1 MVKSEEKMVGLYKI
15 PREVLED
22 ISLYKIEVERFLKG
36 DVSPEKFKAFRV
48 ARGIYAQRG
57 QTTYMVR
64 IKVPAGGL
72 LPEQMETIARLSEK
86 YGNGIPHVTTRQD
99 VQLHWVKLEDTS
111 KVMEELAEV
120 GLTTKGGGGNTVR
133 NITACPDS
141 GVCEREAFDVAP
153 YAIALSEFFL
163 KHPKAF
169 TLPRKFKIAF
179 SGCGDDCAL
188 ATVNDLGFIAR
199 VRTLNGKEEKG
210 FQVYGAGGMGAY
222 SKVADLLEDFIPAEE
237 AVYVAEAMINLFD
250 KYGNRKN
257 KHKAR
262 LRFVMDKYG
271 YDGFKKLYI
280 GELKALKKE
289 GPKWLDL
296 REIPILR
303 DVGVSSKT
311 EIEVPDLD
319 FKEWLE
325 SNVKPQKQEGFYYI
339 KIRLSIGDI
348 PAEKLRRLAKI
359 VRCFG
364 EGTIRTT
371 QDQNILIR
379 WVKGNELYPLYMAL
393 SELDLARARAG
404 GIEDVLSCPG
414 AATCNLG
421 VCLSRNMAMA
431 LSEALERSGL
441 PLAELQDI
449 NIKISGCPNACGQ
462 HPIGAIGLSGAARR
476 VNGRLAPYYRV
487 LLGGM
492 VKGGN
497 TALAESMGFVPAKAV
512 PSLIINFLK
521 LYINEKEE
529 GEGFYSFLERRGKD
543 EMGGLVSKHSS
554 IPPFEENRDFYMDWG
569 ADREFSLAGLGP
581 GECGAGVFD
590 MIETDLDDAKRLIYK
605 ARKALE
611 EGGEDPGIDLY
622 KALTLVSKAL
632 LITRGIEPK
641 NDFEAFEAF
650 EERFIIR
657 GYLPEKFRGVQRKGA
672 EFLSGLLDK
681 TATKEALEYVTE
693 LVERV
698 SRLYE
703 SMDDSLKFRR
713 ETEESRIEPE
723 REVLSLREG
732 VNALMD
738 LRGVKCPINY
748 VKAKIRLEEMEVG
761 ETLLLYLDE
770 GEPIRNVP
778 SSLKNDGQE
787 ILRME
792 RVGDYYELLVRK
804 LV

>member
-1 MVKSEEKMVGLYKI
+1 MVGLYKI
-15 PREVLED
+15 PGEVLED

-36 DVSPEKFKAFRV
+36 DVPPEKFKAFRV

-57 QTTYMVR
+57 QSTYMVR
-64 IKVPAGGL
+64 IKIPAGGL
-72 LPEQMETIARLSEK
+72 IPEQMERIADLSEK

-99 VQLHWVKLEDTS
+99 VQLHWVKIEDTV
-111 KVMEELAEV
+111 KAMEELADV
-120 GLTTKGGGGNTVR
+120 GLTTRGGGGNTVR
-133 NITACPDS
+133 NITACPDA
-141 GVCEREAFDVAP
+141 GVCEKEAFDVAP

-179 SGCGDDCAL
+179 SGCRDDCAL
-188 ATVNDLGFIAR
+188 ATINDLGFIAR
-199 VRTLNGKEEKG
+199 RRTLDGKEEKG

-222 SKVADLLEDFIPAEE
+222 SRVAALLEDFIPAED
-237 AVYVAEAMINLFD
+237 AIYAAEAMINLFD
-250 KYGNRKN
+250 KHGNRKN

-271 YDGFKKLYI
+271 YDEFKRLYKE
-280 GELKALKKE
+280 ELEALKRE
-289 GPKWLDL
+289 GPKRLDL
-296 REIPILR
+296 REVPILR
-303 DVGVSSKT
+303 DLGVPSKT
-311 EIEVPDLD
+311 RSDVSNKDL
-319 FKEWLE
+319 KEWME
-325 SNVKPQKQEGFYYI
+325 SNVRPQKQEGFYYI
-339 KIRLSIGDI
+339 KIRLIIGDI
-348 PAEKLRRLAKI
+348 PAEKLRGLAKI
-359 VRCFG
+359 VRGFG

-371 QDQNILIR
+371 QDQNIIIR
-379 WVKGNELYPLYMAL
+379 WVKAEELYPLYYAL
-393 SELDLARARAG
+393 SEIDLAKGRAG

-431 LSEALERSGL
+431 LSKDLERSGL
-441 PLAELQDI
+441 PLRELQGI

-462 HPIGAIGLSGAARR
+462 HPIGTIGLYGAARR

-492 VKGGN
+492 VKGGE
-497 TALAESMGFVPAKAV
+497 TALGEPMGFVPARAV
-512 PSLIINFLK
+512 PSLIRDFLWV
-521 LYINEKEE
+521 YMDERGG
-529 GEGFYSFLERRGKD
+529 GEGFYSFLERRGKED
-543 EMGGLVSKHSS
+543 MKGLLSKHSL
-554 IPPFEENRDFYMDWG
+554 IPPYEGNREFYMDWG
-569 ADREFSLAGLGP
+569 ADGEFSLAGLGP

-605 ARKALE
+605 AAKALE
-611 EGGEDPGIDLY
+611 EGGEGAGIDIY
-622 KALTLVSKAL
+622 KALTLASKAL

-641 NDFEAFEAF
+641 DDLEAFEAF
-650 EERFIIR
+650 EERFIKK
-657 GYLPEKFRGVQRKGA
+657 GYIPEKFSGLHRKGA
-672 EFLSGLLDK
+672 EFLSGLLDER
-681 TATKEALEYVTE
+681 ATKEGLEYVKE

-703 SMDDSLKFRR
+703 SMDDSLRFRR
-713 ETEESRIEPE
+713 EAQDLDIKPE
-723 REVLSLREG
+723 GEALGLKEG
-732 VNALMD
+732 VSVFMD

-792 RVGDYYELLVRK
+792 KVGDYYELLVRK